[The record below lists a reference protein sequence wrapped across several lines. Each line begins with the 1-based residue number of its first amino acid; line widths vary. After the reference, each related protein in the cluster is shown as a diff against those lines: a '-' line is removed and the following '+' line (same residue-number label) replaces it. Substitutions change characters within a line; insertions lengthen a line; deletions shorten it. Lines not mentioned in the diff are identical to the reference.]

1 MNWRDARC
9 GTARCGTARCGKKPR
24 GQVALGSAAAAALAV
39 STVCAATPA
48 TARTQAHHAKPTV
61 QVARTAIGP
70 LLVNSSEH
78 TIYMFVRDKRNKD
91 LCRKIKR
98 GRCEKKWPAV
108 TTTGKPVIGPGV
120 KKSLLGTIP
129 YQGKL
134 REVTYKGHPLHT
146 YTGDTSKRDVLNIG
160 IKDFG
165 GAWYAL
171 NAHGG
176 VVK

>member
-1 MNWRDARC
+1 MNWRGTRC
-9 GTARCGTARCGKKPR
+9 GTETR
-24 GQVALGSAAAAALAV
+24 GQVALVLAAAVVLGVTSV
-39 STVCAATPA
+39 SVATA
-48 TARTQAHHAKPTV
+48 GTARTQAHHSKPTV

-70 LLVNSSEH
+70 LLVDTSKH

-91 LCRKIKR
+91 VCRTIKR

-108 TTTGKPVIGPGV
+108 TTKGKPVLGPGV
-120 KKSLLGTIP
+120 KKSLIGTIP

-134 REVTYKGHPLHT
+134 REVTYKGRPLHT

-160 IKDFG
+160 IRDFG

-171 NAHGG
+171 NSNGG

>member
-1 MNWRDARC
+1 MNWRGARC
-9 GTARCGTARCGKKPR
+9 RTQPH
-24 GQVALGSAAAAALAV
+24 GQLALGLATAVALAV
-39 STVCAATPA
+39 TSVSGATPA
-48 TARTQAHHAKPTV
+48 TAHAQAHHAKPTV

-70 LLVNSSEH
+70 LLVNTSER
-78 TIYMFVRDKRNKD
+78 TIYMFVRDKHNKD
-91 LCRKIKR
+91 VCRKIKR

-108 TTTGKPVIGPGV
+108 TTKGKPVAGPGL

-171 NAHGG
+171 NANGG

>member
-1 MNWRDARC
+1 MNWRGAHR
-9 GTARCGTARCGKKPR
+9 GTKTRA
-24 GQVALGSAAAAALAV
+24 QVALVLTAAVGLAV
-39 STVCAATPA
+39 TSLSGATAA
-48 TARTQAHHAKPTV
+48 TARTQAHHSKPTV

-78 TIYMFVRDKRNKD
+78 TIYMFVRDKHNKD
-91 LCRKIKR
+91 VCRKIKR

-108 TTTGKPVIGPGV
+108 TTKGKPSLGPGV
-120 KKSLLGTIP
+120 KKSLVGTIP
-129 YQGKL
+129 YRGNL

-171 NAHGG
+171 NGNGG